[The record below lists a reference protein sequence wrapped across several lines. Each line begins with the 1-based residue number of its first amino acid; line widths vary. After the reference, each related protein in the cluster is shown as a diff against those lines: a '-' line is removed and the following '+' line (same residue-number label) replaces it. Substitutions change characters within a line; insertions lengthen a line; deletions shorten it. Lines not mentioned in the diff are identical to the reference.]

1 MINEKYKPYDYGGP
15 KKGPRGGWERERE
28 MFFVYPFRNENSHS
42 SMRLENRKKKNEPV
56 GLQLYQPL
64 FDWKW
69 VVEGAKIAKIGK
81 NDEKRTAVKP
91 P

>member
-1 MINEKYKPYDYGGP
+1 MKNINLMTMGALKRAQGAG
-15 KKGPRGGWERERE
+15 ERERE

-64 FDWKW
+64 FD
-69 VVEGAKIAKIGK
+69 
-81 NDEKRTAVKP
+81 
-91 P
+91 